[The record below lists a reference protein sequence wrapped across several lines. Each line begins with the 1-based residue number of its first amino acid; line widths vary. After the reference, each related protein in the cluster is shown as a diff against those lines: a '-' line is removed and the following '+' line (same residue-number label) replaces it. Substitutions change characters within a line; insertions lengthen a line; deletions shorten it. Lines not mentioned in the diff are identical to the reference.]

1 MSKVYKVSDDG
12 QLIEHLTTD
21 AVKAI
26 AREQLSTATRTG
38 TVEITLE
45 EAKSLIAASEADDCQ
60 HICFSFDE
68 ARSFAKAL
76 REMRAA
82 RDAEQDEPAAPKD
95 LTEAERFAHLFERI
109 ARDERNFADETLAA
123 FVAREARKAAV
134 SVRETCQQSYDS
146 TQRCTYADGSVLY
159 IDNPQQCTYP
169 LHVRTE

>member
-26 AREQLSTATRTG
+26 AREQLSNATRTG

-76 REMRAA
+76 REMRVTKGTSQMKHS
-82 RDAEQDEPAAPKD
+82 R
-95 LTEAERFAHLFERI
+95 H
-109 ARDERNFADETLAA
+109 
-123 FVAREARKAAV
+123 
-134 SVRETCQQSYDS
+134 
-146 TQRCTYADGSVLY
+146 
-159 IDNPQQCTYP
+159 
-169 LHVRTE
+169 